1 MTRRDRRRDRPLLGA
16 AIHVLL
22 ACACAS
28 GAAGAQ
34 VTATPVVR
42 DGDDLRNAIAGP
54 LVAVLSEQFG
64 GRAVDINFESLYTQP
79 LHDGAAMVGGTG
91 AVRVHGRPDG
101 SVGFSFLL
109 PWNPHLKQAGYPEV
123 SVGGAIAGERAIPND
138 IALVRRLEAD
148 VTAAITRRARQS
160 GVSVRLDRIATV
172 EGGDQL
178 LRIDAQG
185 VAYFSRSEAGTPLRI
200 LALYDR
206 TRRSWLRLEYGLGQ
220 QALRFVSR

>member
-1 MTRRDRRRDRPLLGA
+1 MPA
-16 AIHVLL
+16 
-22 ACACAS
+22 
-28 GAAGAQ
+28 
-34 VTATPVVR
+34 VR

-54 LVAVLSEQFG
+54 LVAALSEQFG

-91 AVRVHGRPDG
+91 VVRIYGGPG
-101 SVGFSFLL
+101 EAMGFNFLL
-109 PWNPHLKQAGYPEV
+109 PWNPDLKQAGYPEV

-138 IALVRRLEAD
+138 IALVRRLETD
-148 VTAAITRRARQS
+148 VTAALTRHARRA

-185 VAYFSRSEAGTPLRI
+185 VAYFSRSEAGTALRI

-206 TRRSWLRLEYGLGQ
+206 TRRSWMRLEYGLGQ
-220 QALRFVSR
+220 QALRFVSK